1 MTDVELLRELLGNP
15 SSDII
20 SDNMLE
26 RLLEEEGDNLEY
38 SAAKASRVI
47 ARNFSL
53 KAKKSLG
60 RVSKDYSQTAR
71 LWLDM
76 AKEFEDEASSYAKP
90 ITTGLTQSGKDIERK
105 DSDRNHP
112 AFDENMS
119 EGRYR

>member
-1 MTDVELLRELLGNP
+1 MTNVDFLRELLGNP

-26 RLLEEEGDNLEY
+26 KLLEEEGDDVNY
-38 SAAKASRVI
+38 SAAKACRII

-76 AKEFEDEASSYAKP
+76 AKEFEEEAGAYAKP

-105 DSDRNHP
+105 SADRNHP
-112 AFDENMS
+112 FFDEDMS
-119 EGRYR
+119 EGRYK